1 MALFNGGK
9 KAANAGTIYATVGA
23 NNAYGF
29 LDEGQKDLAS
39 AYGEAQKVYQPYA
52 DIFSKGART
61 YADALGLN
69 GAEGAQAAQGAF
81 TSSPGYQFQMDQGLQ
96 ALERRRAAQGML
108 GSGNTT
114 ADTLA
119 FSQGLANQDY
129 SNWLGALQPYNQ
141 LGLTTANQQ
150 AGLTSGIGD
159 AAFANAVSKADIS
172 NSLGQFSGNL
182 QTQGAAQDSAAT
194 QGLISGALSLGS
206 KLLGFGMR

>member
-9 KAANAGTIYATVGA
+9 KAANTGTIYATVGA

-29 LDEGQKDLAS
+29 LDKGQKDLAS
-39 AYGEAQKVYQPYA
+39 AYSDAQKVYQPYA
-52 DIFSKGART
+52 DIFSKGANT

-69 GAEGAQAAQGAF
+69 GAEGSQAAQGAF

-96 ALERRRAAQGML
+96 ALERRAAAQGQL
-108 GSGNTT
+108 GSGNTSL
-114 ADTLA
+114 DTLTYA
-119 FSQGLANQDY
+119 QGLANQDY
-129 SNWLGALQPYNQ
+129 GNWLDRLGAYNN
-141 LGLTTANQQ
+141 LGLATANQQ

-159 AAFANAVSKADIS
+159 AGYATGVSKADIS
-172 NSLGQFSGNL
+172 NSLGQYSGNL